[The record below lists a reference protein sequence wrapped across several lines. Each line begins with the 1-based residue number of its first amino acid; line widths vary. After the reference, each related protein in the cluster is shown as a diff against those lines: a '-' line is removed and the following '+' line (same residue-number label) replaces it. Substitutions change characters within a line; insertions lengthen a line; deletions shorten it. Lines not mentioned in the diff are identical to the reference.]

1 MIEERH
7 KETLATAQ
15 AVISVVSLMVDAV
28 QNPENTD
35 HYPSATLEHKVASSL
50 LKKISKHLTPAE

>member
-1 MIEERH
+1 MIDKHH

-15 AVISVVSLMVDAV
+15 AVISVVSLMADAV
-28 QNPENTD
+28 QHPEHTD
-35 HYPSATLEHKVASSL
+35 HYPSAALEHKVATAL